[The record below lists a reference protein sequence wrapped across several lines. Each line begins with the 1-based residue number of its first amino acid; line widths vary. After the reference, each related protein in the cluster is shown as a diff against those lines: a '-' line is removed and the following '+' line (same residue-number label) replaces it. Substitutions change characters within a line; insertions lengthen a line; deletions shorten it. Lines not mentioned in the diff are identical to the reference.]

1 MVDDAKREYRV
12 AEHQEGYVVQSR
24 IVGSHWWRDGPI
36 FLSEEKAVEA
46 MHRLEDRTKMSM
58 VTTTTLS
65 RWSLSGV
72 GRNTGWRLPKQPAL
86 RQFIVTGQETET
98 QPCQ

>member
-36 FLSEEKAVEA
+36 FLSEEKAEA
-46 MHRLEDRTKMSM
+46 AMNRLA
-58 VTTTTLS
+58 
-65 RWSLSGV
+65 
-72 GRNTGWRLPKQPAL
+72 AL
-86 RQFIVTGQETET
+86 DQDVCDDDHS
-98 QPCQ
+98 P

>member
-24 IVGSHWWRDGPI
+24 IVGSRWWRDGPI

-46 MHRLEDRTKMSM
+46 MHRLAGPSQDIEGDDDHS
-58 VTTTTLS
+58 
-65 RWSLSGV
+65 
-72 GRNTGWRLPKQPAL
+72 
-86 RQFIVTGQETET
+86 F
-98 QPCQ
+98 